1 MWHFLFAGAPKGR
14 QAERCTALLAEGL
27 TRQGIAHV
35 RHHERVTAAMGS
47 DGEPDQYVYIILDEG
62 LLDAPVLRAL
72 LDSNSRLL
80 VNSVRP
86 PEYVLSLMPRDIAAL
101 VTVNAERVASEGGSD
116 AEIALL
122 GGLVH
127 AAPGIDCDAL
137 SAAIWSQADRGFGY
151 TARAWAR
158 AFDRG
163 MVLARRAA
171 HNR

>member
-1 MWHFLFAGAPKGR
+1 MWHFLFAAAPRGR
-14 QAERCTALLAEGL
+14 QAERCAALLADGFR
-27 TRQGIAHV
+27 RQGVAYELQ
-35 RHHERVTAAMGS
+35 HERVTAALGAA
-47 DGEPDQYVYIILDEG
+47 DGPDQYVYILMDEG
-62 LLDAPVLRAL
+62 LLASPVLQAL
-72 LDSNSRLL
+72 LDGSSRLL
-80 VNSVRP
+80 VNSARP
-86 PEYVLSLMPRDIAAL
+86 ASEVLEQVSQGLGAL
-101 VTVNAERVASEGGSD
+101 VVVNAERIAAETGTD

-127 AAPGIDCDAL
+127 AAPAVNHDAL
-137 SAAIWSQADRGFGY
+137 CAAIWSQADRGFGY

>member
-1 MWHFLFAGAPKGR
+1 
-14 QAERCTALLAEGL
+14 
-27 TRQGIAHV
+27 
-35 RHHERVTAAMGS
+35 MGS
-47 DGEPDQYVYIILDEG
+47 DGEPDQYVYIIMDEG

-72 LDSNSRLL
+72 LDGNSRLL

-86 PEYVLSLMPRDIAAL
+86 LECVLSRMPRHVAAL
-101 VTVNAERVASEGGSD
+101 VTVNAERVAAEGGSD

-127 AAPGIDCDAL
+127 AAPGIDRDAL

-163 MVLARRAA
+163 TALAQRAQ
-171 HNR
+171 R